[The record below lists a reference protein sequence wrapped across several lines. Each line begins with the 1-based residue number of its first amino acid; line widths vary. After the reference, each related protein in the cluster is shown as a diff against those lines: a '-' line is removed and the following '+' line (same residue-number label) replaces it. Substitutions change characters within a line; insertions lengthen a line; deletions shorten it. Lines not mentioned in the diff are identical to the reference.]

1 MKPATTITVIFLLIV
16 SIVHLLRL
24 VLQVTVM
31 TNLFVVPMW
40 MSVPA
45 CIVTAG
51 LAIWLWVENKKP

>member
-24 VLQVTVM
+24 IFQVNVI

-40 MSVPA
+40 MSVPG
-45 CIVTAG
+45 CLVTAA
-51 LAIWLWVENKKP
+51 LAIWLWMENKK